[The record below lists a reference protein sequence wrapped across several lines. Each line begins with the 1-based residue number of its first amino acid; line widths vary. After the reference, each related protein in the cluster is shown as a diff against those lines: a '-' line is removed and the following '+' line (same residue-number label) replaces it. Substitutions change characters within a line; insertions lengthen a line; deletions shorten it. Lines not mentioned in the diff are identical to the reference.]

1 MDAAQVVAHRK
12 VDMPAW
18 GIDYLAFSAHKIY
31 APFDCCALVVRK
43 GLLRFNSTEMES
55 IIASGN
61 ENPGGIAALGKAL
74 MLLQRIGMAIIM
86 KEEKALTRWL
96 SMRPSAGKKKPG

>member
-1 MDAAQVVAHRK
+1 MQLSLSPTAK
-12 VDMPAW
+12 LTCLP

-31 APFDCCALVVRK
+31 APFECGTLVVRK

-86 KEEKALTRWL
+86 EEEKALTRWL
-96 SMRPSAGKKKPG
+96 SLRPSAGKKKPG